1 MPQIRQLFGTDVSA
15 KESKLEQIISVFKKI
30 SLLESQLVQKEIKLY
45 KVDEDCAKVKN
56 DQPQTKLIMA
66 CEQFLVAIAEEV
78 STRYSAKCE
87 EFSRRARDKK
97 KKLTLQPDE
106 E

>member
-1 MPQIRQLFGTDVSA
+1 
-15 KESKLEQIISVFKKI
+15 
-30 SLLESQLVQKEIKLY
+30 
-45 KVDEDCAKVKN
+45 
-56 DQPQTKLIMA
+56 MA